1 LSIVKGK
8 VCEDRSCLRT
18 TNNVYLFLPFIPGNA
33 AWARTLITPGVGI
46 DLEVGVPS
54 TAELGVANDVDSV
67 LDYFALKVEI
77 GPTRGGKL
85 SCYDETESMFLEG
98 SLWFPIHLSIR
109 VDDGGANSG
118 SLDGGHA

>member
-1 LSIVKGK
+1 
-8 VCEDRSCLRT
+8 
-18 TNNVYLFLPFIPGNA
+18 VYLFLPFIPGNA